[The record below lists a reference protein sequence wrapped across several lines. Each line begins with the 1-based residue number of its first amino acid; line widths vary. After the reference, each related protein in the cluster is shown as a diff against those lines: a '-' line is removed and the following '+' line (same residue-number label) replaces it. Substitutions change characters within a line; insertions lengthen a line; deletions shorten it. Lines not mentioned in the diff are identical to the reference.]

1 MELII
6 AFAVVALGLLA
17 MGIVWSRKKM
27 KSDAK
32 LGRRVKPKID
42 LFRED
47 EGQGVTQGFRVLG

>member
-17 MGIVWSRKKM
+17 LGIVWSRKRM
-27 KSDAK
+27 KRDAK

-47 EGQGVTQGFRVLG
+47 ESQNGR